1 MDVRDL
7 VRGHYGSA
15 GLSEAV
21 LGALSSAGV
30 DVEHLTAS
38 DLYPVDH
45 LHAGGAA
52 ATEHVLSRL
61 GVAPGTRLL
70 DVGSGLG
77 GPARM
82 AATSGATVTGID
94 LVEEFVDAA
103 NDLTAR
109 VGLQERARFLAT
121 PGETLPFE
129 DGSFDAAVM
138 VHVGMNVPDKDAV
151 FAEVHRVLA
160 PGSPFALYEQMST
173 GAGDPPYPL
182 PWAQD
187 ARSSFLETVEDY
199 TRRLGAAGFQVEEVE
214 DRTEAITGNRQGA
227 ALSPVDVFGEAF
239 AERVGNHVT
248 ATRAGLLR
256 SVLVLAS
263 A

>member
-21 LGALSSAGV
+21 LRALSSAGIA
-30 DVEHLTAS
+30 VEQLGAA
-38 DLYPVDH
+38 DLVPVDQ

-52 ATEHVLSRL
+52 ATEHVLERL
-61 GVAPGTRLL
+61 GVEAGMRLL

-82 AATSGATVTGID
+82 AAMRGAAVTGID
-94 LVEEFVDAA
+94 LVSEFVDAA
-103 NDLTAR
+103 NELTVR
-109 VGLQERARFLAT
+109 VGLDARARFLVT
-121 PGETLPFE
+121 PGESLPFE
-129 DGSFDAAVM
+129 DGSFDAAMM
-138 VHVGMNVPDKDAV
+138 VHVGMNIPDKDAV
-151 FAEVHRVLA
+151 FTEVHRVLV
-160 PGSPFALYEQMST
+160 PGGRFALYEQMST
-173 GAGDPPYPL
+173 GAGEPPYPL

-199 TRRLGAAGFQVEEVE
+199 HRRLDTAGFHVDEVE
-214 DRTEAITGNRQGA
+214 DRTA
-227 ALSPVDVFGEAF
+227 AVLGPRPAAVVSPVDVFGEAF

-256 SVLVLAS
+256 TVLVVAS